1 MERVTVT
8 RQGEVAIVTLADG
21 ENRFHP
27 ELLDAFEAALDE
39 VEKTDGPVAMVL
51 TGTGKFFSNGLDL
64 EYLGAATPD
73 DRDANIARVQR
84 LLARVLGFPAYTV
97 AAVGG
102 HAFAAGAMLALACD
116 ERVMRADR
124 GFFCLPEVD
133 LGMVFSPGMH
143 ALITSRLPGPVARE
157 AMLTGRRY
165 GGVDAAARAVVDVA
179 VAETEVVPEAVRRA
193 AAMAGKSRDTLA
205 ALKRNLSADAIAALL
220 GA

>member
-27 ELLDAFEAALDE
+27 DLLDRFEAALDE
-39 VEKTDGPVAMVL
+39 VEKTDGPVAMVV
-51 TGTGKFFSNGLDL
+51 TGDGKFFSNGLDL
-64 EYLGAATPD
+64 TYLAAATPD

-84 LLARVLGFPAYTV
+84 LLARMLGFPAYTI
-97 AAVGG
+97 AAIGG

-133 LGMVFSPGMH
+133 LGLVFSPGMH
-143 ALITSRLPGPVARE
+143 ALITSRLAGPVARE

-165 GGVDAAARAVVDVA
+165 GGVDAAERGLVDVA
-179 VAETEVVPEAVRRA
+179 VAEAEILPEAVRRA
-193 AAMAGKSRDTLA
+193 AAMAGKSRETLA
-205 ALKRNLSADAIAALL
+205 ALKRNLSADAIAALV
-220 GA
+220 GR

>member
-1 MERVTVT
+1 MERVTVI
-8 RQGEVAIVTLADG
+8 RQGEVAIVALTDG

-27 ELLDAFEAALDE
+27 DLLDEFEAALDE
-39 VEKTDGPVAMVL
+39 VEKTDGPVAMVV
-51 TGTGKFFSNGLDL
+51 TGEGKFFSNGLDL
-64 EYLGAATPD
+64 TYLAAATPD
-73 DRDANIARVQR
+73 EREANIVRVQR

-97 AAVGG
+97 AAIGG

-165 GGVDAAARAVVDVA
+165 GGVDAAARGVVDA
-179 VAETEVVPEAVRRA
+179 AMAEPEVLPEAVRRA
-193 AAMAGKSRDTLA
+193 AAMAGKSRETLA
-205 ALKRNLSADAIAALL
+205 ALKRNLSADAIAALV
-220 GA
+220 GS